1 MNEVIWKFEIPAQTN
16 SQVELPHGCEIL
28 SIGSQG
34 DSVFMWGKFP
44 EEYKD
49 RLDTREFEVYGTGHP
64 IPVGVNRK
72 FIGTVHMM
80 GGSLVFHIFEKVS

>member
-1 MNEVIWKFEIPAQTN
+1 MNEVIWKFEIPAQSN

-28 SIGSQG
+28 SVGSQG

-44 EEYKD
+44 EENQE

-64 IPVGVNRK
+64 IPGDVKRK
-72 FIGTVHMM
+72 FIGTVHMY
-80 GGSLVFHIFEKVS
+80 GGSLVFHIFEKIS